1 MILQLDCLV
10 AVCTI
15 KPLQIV
21 SERGRG
27 FTSNIAASL
36 IQKRAIASTL
46 IYPIEMLLKNISL
59 VYFYR

>member
-15 KPLQIV
+15 KPLQNV
-21 SERGRG
+21 SKKGRG
-27 FTSNIAASL
+27 FTSSIAASL

-46 IYPIEMLLKNISL
+46 IYQIDMPLEEHIL
-59 VYFYR
+59 VHFHR